1 MEQKK
6 INLKMSYDVPR
17 QKTVIKKELPLE
29 GSKDTSFDIYFDIY
43 HSENDDYLYI
53 KLIENSAVA
62 PFYYNKSFTIE
73 ELRIIHRIFNADNI
87 DQVRMD
93 LEKSFNSK
101 KIKLVN
107 DPKGDRIIMEIKAY
121 LFCDECTISLPL
133 SKEMI
138 PKDERNNKL
147 IELYKINKNQ
157 IKIGKELYSYLKSYQ
172 GNFDRDILNNLKEI
186 FDIVDNSNVTNSGPE
201 ELKKELIKIFNKMIT
216 ANFKIEKQG
225 FEDYRAEVEI
235 KNSTEVIWTKNSIQ
249 FKIDKNAS
257 TILCK
262 NIIYP
267 IYDIEPKHY
276 GRFFFSFD
284 AKVEPKEYTCSFD
297 VYINGKQ
304 LNEAKFQL
312 KVIIPQ

>member
-29 GSKDTSFDIYFDIY
+29 GSKDTSFDIFFDIY
-43 HSENDDYLYI
+43 YSENDDYLYI

-216 ANFKIEKQG
+216 ANFKMEKQD

-276 GRFFFSFD
+276 GRFVFSFD

>member
-121 LFCDECTISLPL
+121 LFCNECIISLPL

-186 FDIVDNSNVTNSGPE
+186 FDIVDNSDVTNSGPE

-216 ANFKIEKQG
+216 ANFKMEKQD

-284 AKVEPKEYTCSFD
+284 PKVEPKEYNCSFD